1 MLRSGFITGATLKA
15 CIKVV
20 ESDPY
25 IEEEESEEGVEG
37 TTPGNPDDEVTPG
50 GPEKVEEIE
59 EEGNEEMNA
68 LNSNIILFKIN
79 RYSAKI
85 SL

>member
-50 GPEKVEEIE
+50 GPE
-59 EEGNEEMNA
+59 
-68 LNSNIILFKIN
+68 
-79 RYSAKI
+79 
-85 SL
+85 

>member
-25 IEEEESEEGVEG
+25 IEEEDSEEDAEGV
-37 TTPGNPDDEVTPG
+37 TPGNPDDEVTPG
-50 GPEKVEEIE
+50 APGQGEEIE
-59 EEGNEEMNA
+59 EEGNEEMNV
-68 LNSNIILFKIN
+68 LNSK
-79 RYSAKI
+79 
-85 SL
+85 

>member
-25 IEEEESEEGVEG
+25 IEEEESEEEAEG
-37 TTPGNPDDEVTPG
+37 ITPGNPDDEVTPG
-50 GPEKVEEIE
+50 GP
-59 EEGNEEMNA
+59 G
-68 LNSNIILFKIN
+68 
-79 RYSAKI
+79 
-85 SL
+85 